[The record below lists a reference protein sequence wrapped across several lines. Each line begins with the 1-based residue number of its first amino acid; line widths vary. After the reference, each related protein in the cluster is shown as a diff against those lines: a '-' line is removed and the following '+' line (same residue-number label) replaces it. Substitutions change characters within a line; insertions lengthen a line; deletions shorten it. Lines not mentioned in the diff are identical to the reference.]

1 MSSMPNSLA
10 SRCIAEVLGTFLL
23 VLIGC
28 GAGHAAVL
36 AGAHSGLW
44 QVSIIWGIAVMV
56 AVYVVGAVSGAHL
69 NPAITFSLAAWGRF
83 PKSNVAPYVIAQVAG
98 GFAAAAVLF
107 VLYQPFLA
115 QKEAVKMIRRG
126 ETGSEMTAMCYGC
139 FFPSPGPLTT
149 GNAPFQLEDQVALS
163 ALVSEP
169 VAFAAEVLGTAILA
183 LVIFAVTDD
192 RNSAAPLARLA
203 PVFIGLTVAVLVSIL
218 GPLTQSSLN
227 PARDSGPRFFA
238 YLAGWGAYAFP
249 SGTGYFTVYLLA
261 PIVGAVLGG
270 GLYLGVLRPAMIPA
284 TGGES
289 N

>member
-1 MSSMPNSLA
+1 MSNSLF
-10 SRCIAEVLGTFLL
+10 SRCIAEVLGTFIL

-28 GAGHAAVL
+28 GAGHASVL

-44 QVSIIWGIAVMV
+44 QVSIIWGIAVMI

-69 NPAITFSLAAWGRF
+69 NPAITLALATWGRF
-83 PKSNVAPYVIAQVAG
+83 PKSNAIPYVMAQVVG

-115 QKEAVKMIRRG
+115 KKEAVKMITRG
-126 ETGSEMTAMCYGC
+126 GPGSQMTAMCYGC
-139 FFPSPGPLTT
+139 FFPSPGPLAN
-149 GNAPFQLEDQVALS
+149 GDAPFQSEEEVELS
-163 ALVSEP
+163 TLVSEP
-169 VAFAAEVLGTAILA
+169 VAFAAEVLGTALLA
-183 LVIFAVTDD
+183 LVIFAVTDE

-227 PARDSGPRFFA
+227 PARDSGPRVFA
-238 YLAGWGAYAFP
+238 YLAGWGSYAFP
-249 SGTGYFTVYLLA
+249 PGTGYLTVYLLA

-270 GLYLGVLRPAMIPA
+270 GLYLGVVRPSMIAPVA
-284 TGGES
+284 ES
-289 N
+289 AD

>member
-10 SRCIAEVLGTFLL
+10 SRCIAELLGTFIL

-36 AGAHSGLW
+36 ANAHSGLW
-44 QVSIIWGIAVMV
+44 QVSNIWGIAVML

-69 NPAITFSLAAWGRF
+69 NPAISLSLAAWGRF
-83 PKSNVAPYVIAQVAG
+83 PKSNVVPYIIAQLTG
-98 GFAAAAVLF
+98 GFMAAAVLF

-115 QKEAVKMIRRG
+115 QKEAIKMVHRG
-126 ETGSEMTAMCYGC
+126 DPGSEITAMCYGC
-139 FFPSPGPLTT
+139 FYPSPGSLAN
-149 GNAPFQLEDQVALS
+149 GNTPFQLEEQVALS

-169 VAFAAEVLGTAILA
+169 VAFAAEVLVTAILA

-203 PVFIGLTVAVLVSIL
+203 PVFIGLTVAVLVSII

-238 YLAGWGAYAFP
+238 YLAGWGKHAFP
-249 SGTGYFTVYLLA
+249 PGTGYFTVYLLA
-261 PIVGAVLGG
+261 PVVGAVLGG
-270 GLYLGVLRPAMIPA
+270 GLYLGVLRPSMIPA
-284 TGGES
+284 ANDPTD
-289 N
+289 